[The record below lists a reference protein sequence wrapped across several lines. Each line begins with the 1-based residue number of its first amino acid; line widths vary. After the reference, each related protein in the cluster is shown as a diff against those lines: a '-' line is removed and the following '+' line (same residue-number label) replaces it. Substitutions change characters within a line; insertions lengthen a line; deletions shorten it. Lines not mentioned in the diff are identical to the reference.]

1 MPVREDTDIFDD
13 TVFKGYFLHLKPLF
27 YVRYPVFN
35 RNAVNWIMAS
45 ASVQGASALEEH
57 FPYHVLPA
65 SAEDV
70 CDIMMFLNLA
80 SQNPLDSVV
89 IEVPD
94 FLKFIEY
101 YKNLLIR

>member
-1 MPVREDTDIFDD
+1 
-13 TVFKGYFLHLKPLF
+13 
-27 YVRYPVFN
+27 
-35 RNAVNWIMAS
+35 MAG
-45 ASVQGASALEEH
+45 ASLQGATALEEH

-70 CDIMMFLNLA
+70 CDIMMILNLA

-101 YKNLLIR
+101 YKNLLSSAIDQNGSWVNREIHVTRDVFPFLSADERRTLLINMGKLIP